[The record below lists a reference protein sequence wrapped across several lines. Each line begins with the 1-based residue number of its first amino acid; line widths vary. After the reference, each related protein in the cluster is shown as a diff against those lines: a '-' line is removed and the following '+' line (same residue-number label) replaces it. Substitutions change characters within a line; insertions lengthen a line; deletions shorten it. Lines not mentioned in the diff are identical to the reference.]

1 MTPNSLV
8 PASVQASAMA
18 VAGLTLGL
26 CYFALLRRTVGLYG
40 SGCRGLAP
48 VALTVARLAGATVF
62 FAFAAR
68 LGALSLLAVFVGF
81 LAARM
86 IALRGARRAA

>member
-8 PASVQASAMA
+8 PASLQASAMA
-18 VAGLTLGL
+18 IAGLTLGL
-26 CYFALLRRTVGLYG
+26 CYFALLRWTVGMYG
-40 SGCRGLAP
+40 SGRRSFAP
-48 VALTVARLAGATVF
+48 VGLTVARLAGAAVF

-68 LGALSLLAVFVGF
+68 LGALSLLAAFVGF

-86 IALRGARRAA
+86 MALRGARREA

>member
-8 PASVQASAMA
+8 PASLQASAMA

-26 CYFALLRRTVGLYG
+26 CYFALLRWTVRLYGAGRRSFAPVGLT
-40 SGCRGLAP
+40 L
-48 VALTVARLAGATVF
+48 ARLAGATIF

-68 LGALSLLAVFVGF
+68 LSALSLLAAFVGF